1 MANEMHW
8 ALLVAE
14 KILNL
19 HNTSRTRLWYPR
31 LSRAW
36 LGIAPPSIIGE
47 DQDHVMADDNHPNSF
62 EDENRLS
69 MAEARQGLSE
79 LVRWRENN
87 LSTPLLPYR
96 GSKYTGKESLQLRN
110 IIYGLRI
117 TRLRILFASSVRAVR
132 HSGHLQHAVKNS
144 IGVMLLSLPS
154 FLPKGSSGRI

>member
-8 ALLVAE
+8 ALLVAD
-14 KILNL
+14 KILDL

-36 LGIAPPSIIGE
+36 LGIAPPSIIG
-47 DQDHVMADDNHPNSF
+47 DDRDRVMADDNDPDRF

-69 MAEARQGLSE
+69 VAEARQGLSE

-87 LSTPLLPYR
+87 LSAPILPCR
-96 GSKYTGKESLQLRN
+96 GPKYTGKEFLQLRN

-132 HSGHLQHAVKNS
+132 HSGHLQHAIKNS

-154 FLPKGSSGRI
+154 FLPKGSPGRI